1 MWKSELSWAKGLTS
15 TTRIENSM
23 LPGKANS
30 QEQICSPSELQS
42 FNKQRTYARS
52 PALETWACATAGA
65 RRQGANGA
73 NGASARH
80 GQCLLGSAAA
90 DDGLDGL
97 EHD

>member
-42 FNKQRTYARS
+42 FSKQRAYAPY
-52 PALETWACATAGA
+52 PAFEKWACATAGA
-65 RRQGANGA
+65 RRQGA